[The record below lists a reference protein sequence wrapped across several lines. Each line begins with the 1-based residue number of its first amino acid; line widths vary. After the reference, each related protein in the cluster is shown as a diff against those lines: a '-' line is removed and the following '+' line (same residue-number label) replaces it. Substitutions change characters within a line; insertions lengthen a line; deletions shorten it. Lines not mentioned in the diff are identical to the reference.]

1 MVKIFKPNVVRV
13 GTNQDVSQVICSES
27 VVTKRPAAFVEQLFG
42 IADVLPAADQ
52 ICVRSGLCKRP
63 IPLSCAQIHFSPPP
77 LPPVLPSTSLPHSY
91 CRTSNGGGGS

>member
-42 IADVLPAADQ
+42 IADVLPVKPRPVHSLTATSEAPPYGAAGARDA
-52 ICVRSGLCKRP
+52 
-63 IPLSCAQIHFSPPP
+63 IPDA
-77 LPPVLPSTSLPHSY
+77 VDDA
-91 CRTSNGGGGS
+91 REA